1 MNYTKI
7 KPKRWV
13 YLLAALPLILG
24 CILIKMI
31 DYQSI
36 TNFPSTVKER
46 YNLDN
51 LTQVVVPSSVDISF
65 ANPGAYGVY
74 YEYHSVVNGVKYDT
88 GKGPPALE
96 CNLTSKKSGTKVNA
110 VPDFVESNVY
120 HTKDQE
126 RIGVLIMS
134 ITIPDPGIYSF
145 FCQYSNGKTRPD
157 IVVAVGP
164 NFVWEFFKIS
174 AVIGRSI
181 CSGIAVIFFA
191 VLVSIIVAVIITI
204 MRNQSRKRLEV

>member
-1 MNYTKI
+1 MNYAKTK
-7 KPKRWV
+7 PSRWF
-13 YLLAALPLILG
+13 YMLAFLPLILG
-24 CILIKMI
+24 CLLIYLL

-36 TNFPSTVKER
+36 TNFPTTVKES
-46 YNLDN
+46 YSLDN

-65 ANPGAYGVY
+65 SKPGAYGVY

-96 CNLTSKKSGTKVNA
+96 CNLTSKKSGTKVSA

-134 ITIPDPGIYSF
+134 ITIPDPGIYNL
-145 FCQYSNGKTRPD
+145 FCQYSDGKNQPD

-164 NFVWEFFKIS
+164 NFVWEFFRIS
-174 AVIGRSI
+174 AELGRSI

-204 MRNQSRKRLEV
+204 KRDQSRKRLEV

>member
-1 MNYTKI
+1 
-7 KPKRWV
+7 
-13 YLLAALPLILG
+13 
-24 CILIKMI
+24 MI

-74 YEYHSVVNGVKYDT
+74 YEYHSVVNGVKYDI

-110 VPDFVESNVY
+110 VPDFVVSNGY

-134 ITIPDPGIYSF
+134 ITIPDPGIYNFS
-145 FCQYSNGKTRPD
+145 CQYSDGQNQPD

-164 NFVWEFFKIS
+164 NFVWEFFNIS
-174 AVIGRSI
+174 AEMGRSI
-181 CSGIAVIFFA
+181 CSGIVVIFFA

-204 MRNQSRKRLEV
+204 MRNQSKKRLEV